1 MSKHKPID
9 SIRWQ
14 SSQKLSLQAW
24 GKKNLAAERAQLER
38 SLLPILQRYAREYPE
53 HAAVLEIGCGPIC
66 LIQALPQQCKT
77 YLDPM
82 ADDFRRM
89 FPGKLPE
96 EGEYLTAAAESIP
109 KPADSYDLIVCLN
122 MISHTLNPELV
133 MNEIER
139 LLKPGGRLILSIRT
153 HGQLEA
159 RLHYLAI
166 CMFPRLCN
174 KTRPYYYTRKGI
186 RHTLQR
192 HFHITE
198 EIVQKAHAIRLPF
211 CKRQRLVFVCT
222 PLDSTTQTET

>member
-14 SSQKLSLQAW
+14 ASQKLSIQAW
-24 GKKNLAAERAQLER
+24 KKKNLTTERERLER
-38 SLLPILQRYAREYPE
+38 SLLPILQRYARTYPE
-53 HAAVLEIGCGPIC
+53 HASVLEIGCGPIC
-66 LIQALPQQCKT
+66 LIQLLPQQNKT

-96 EGEYLTAAAESIP
+96 EGEYLTAAAERIP
-109 KPADSYDLIVCLN
+109 KPDASYDLIVCLN

-139 LLKPGGRLILSIRT
+139 LLKPGGKLILAIRI
-153 HGQLEA
+153 HSQIEA

-166 CMFPRLCN
+166 RMFPSLCN
-174 KTRPYYYTRKGI
+174 KTRPYYYARKGI
-186 RHTLQR
+186 RRTLQR
-192 HFHITE
+192 HFNIE
-198 EIVQKAHAIRLPF
+198 KEIVRKAHAIRIPF
-211 CKRQRLVFVCT
+211 CQRQRHVFVCT
-222 PLDSTTQTET
+222 PLDSNQQPPA